1 MTPTKGES
9 VMGFIRREAFERL
22 MFFLRFKD
30 HLARQSNNRILAAIG
45 RRVIDPSAVTLTY
58 IPVNENIELP
68 PGTVAPVSILEHFI
82 DEADCHVSLLRC
94 PCRTE
99 MKCEEFPR
107 SFGCTFIGEGAR
119 KIDPGLGKR
128 ITKEEAKAKLDE
140 ACEMGLV
147 SVLGRFKGDA
157 LALGVKDDARLM
169 TICHCCPCCC
179 VSTSLHLASPE
190 MRDLVV
196 KLEGTTVTVGE
207 GCKGCGACA
216 KACVF
221 EQIEIVDG
229 AAVIGDECKG
239 CGRCARVCKTSSI
252 TISVDN
258 PEYVRQSI
266 ERIKGYV
273 DVSPQ

>member
-1 MTPTKGES
+1 
-9 VMGFIRREAFERL
+9 MGFIRREAFERL

-30 HLARQSNNRILAAIG
+30 HFARQTNNRLLAAIG
-45 RRVIDPSAVTLTY
+45 RRVMNPANMTLTY
-58 IPVNENIELP
+58 IPVNVDIELP
-68 PGTVAPVSILEHFI
+68 PGTVAPISIVEHFI
-82 DEADCHVSLLRC
+82 DEAACHVSLDRC

-99 MKCEEFPR
+99 MKCESFPR
-107 SFGCTFIGEGAR
+107 SLGCTFIGEGA
-119 KIDPGLGKR
+119 KQIDPDLGTR
-128 ITKEEAKAKLDE
+128 ITREEARAKLEE
-140 ACEMGLV
+140 ASEMGLV

-190 MRDLVV
+190 IRDVLER
-196 KLEGTTVTVGE
+196 LEGTTVTVGDE
-207 GCKGCGACA
+207 CEGCGACA

-229 AAVIGDECKG
+229 VAVIGDECKG

-258 PEYVRQSI
+258 PEYVQRSI
-266 ERIKGYV
+266 DRIKGYV
-273 DVSPQ
+273 DVSPR